1 VHDSRR
7 TRLVLGV
14 LLIIAIALITLDFR
28 DGGASAARNVG
39 ADLFGPIER
48 VTHDVTNPVASLFDS
63 ITGGPSSQGTIANLQ
78 RENAGLRAELSGA
91 QLSKTARKQLAQLLQ
106 LDAGGYRIMAANVI
120 AVGGDYSDTVTL
132 DVGRSDGIKPEET
145 VLNGSGFVG
154 TVTQVSEDTSTVL
167 LAGDASA
174 VTGVQMQGSGE
185 IGAVRGTGKSMSGSP
200 MLQLTLFDSNATLEP
215 GQQVDTYASVGD
227 QPEVPGV
234 PVGTVVSVH
243 ASPGSLTQTALVR
256 PFVNFTALGVVGIV
270 VQVPQHNP
278 RTSILPRPA
287 PTVTVTVTPSPS
299 SPASLNP
306 GTQPSSAGGAGG
318 GGAGGGAGAGGASSP
333 SASPPATGG
342 KR

>member
-28 DGGASAARNVG
+28 DGGASPARNVG
-39 ADLFGPIER
+39 ADVFGPIER

-63 ITGGPSSQGTIANLQ
+63 VTGGPSAQSTIANLQ
-78 RENAGLRAELSGA
+78 QENAALRAQLSSA
-91 QLSKTARKQLAQLLQ
+91 QLSKTARQQLAKLLQ

-120 AVGGDYSDTVTL
+120 AAGGDYSDTVTL
-132 DVGRSDGIKPEET
+132 DVGRSDGIKRDET

-154 TVTQVSEDTSTVL
+154 TITQVSEDTSTLL
-167 LAGDASA
+167 LADDASS
-174 VTGVQMQGSGE
+174 VTGVQLQGSGE
-185 IGAVRGTGKSMSGSP
+185 IGAVTGTGKSTSGSP
-200 MLQLTLFDSNATLEP
+200 LLRLTLFDANAVLEP

-243 ASPGSLTQTALVR
+243 SSPGSLTQTALVR
-256 PFVNFTALGVVGIV
+256 PFVDFTALGVVGVV
-270 VQVPQHNP
+270 VQVPAHNP

-287 PTVTVTVTPSPS
+287 PTVTITVTPSAS
-299 SPASLNP
+299 SSASLAP
-306 GTQPSSAGGAGG
+306 GTVPSAGGPSATPSASGG
-318 GGAGGGAGAGGASSP
+318 GG
-333 SASPPATGG
+333 
-342 KR
+342 